1 MAGIHKRLG
10 DRHAVAA
17 ADIQNARVG
26 WERSGDGKR
35 FSDAESPLRSVG
47 YQSAIK
53 SYSRMLRVF

>member
-35 FSDAESPLRSVG
+35 FSDAESPAAIGWVPVG
-47 YQSAIK
+47 YQIVLVHAPRI
-53 SYSRMLRVF
+53 